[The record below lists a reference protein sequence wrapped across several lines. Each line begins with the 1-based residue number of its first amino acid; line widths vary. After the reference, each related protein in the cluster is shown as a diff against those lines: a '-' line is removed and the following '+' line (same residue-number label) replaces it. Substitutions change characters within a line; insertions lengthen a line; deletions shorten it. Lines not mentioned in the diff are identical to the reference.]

1 MPQRPRPHVEIC
13 GGGFSSLTY
22 RKLSAG
28 SCGSSEIILVSHCP
42 KGQKRAN
49 SSRSRD
55 RKKPDTP
62 LPPLHGKFANIVGGG
77 LRMGRSAA
85 GGLLFNAAVSALSL
99 VGQPAAADGFPSKPV
114 RIIVPYTPGSPNDV
128 MARLLAQHL
137 QAKLGQAAVI
147 DNKPGGGTTIGSK
160 VAAAAPADGY
170 TLLFASSALVI
181 EPIMTKQIEYDPQKD
196 FAPIAFVAR
205 TSLLLTINEQ
215 VPANSVEEFVVYAR
229 ANPGKLSLG
238 FAQGTVS
245 QLAAEYFNRLHGLD
259 ITSVPYRGGALVIP
273 DMLGG
278 RIHIYWPSPATVLP
292 LIREGRIKALAT
304 SSPER
309 VSDLPDVPTMKELG
323 LDQLS
328 LEFWDGVWAPA
339 GVPADIVE
347 TLNAA
352 INAALQSPEMIAS
365 MKQLG
370 FESRIGSPQDFAAF
384 VAAEIPRWTAVVKA
398 SGVQPQ

>member
-1 MPQRPRPHVEIC
+1 
-13 GGGFSSLTY
+13 
-22 RKLSAG
+22 
-28 SCGSSEIILVSHCP
+28 
-42 KGQKRAN
+42 
-49 SSRSRD
+49 
-55 RKKPDTP
+55 
-62 LPPLHGKFANIVGGG
+62 
-77 LRMGRSAA
+77 MGRSAA
-85 GGLLFNAAVSALSL
+85 GGLLFIAAVAALSL
-99 VGQPAAADGFPSKPV
+99 VGEAAAADGFPSKPV

-215 VPANSVEEFVVYAR
+215 VPANSVEEFVVYAK

-245 QLAAEYFNRLHGLD
+245 QLAAEYFNRLHRLD

-292 LIREGRIKALAT
+292 LIRAGRIKALAT

-347 TLNAA
+347 KLNAA
-352 INAALQSPEMIAS
+352 INAALQSPEMVAS

>member
-1 MPQRPRPHVEIC
+1 
-13 GGGFSSLTY
+13 
-22 RKLSAG
+22 
-28 SCGSSEIILVSHCP
+28 
-42 KGQKRAN
+42 
-49 SSRSRD
+49 
-55 RKKPDTP
+55 
-62 LPPLHGKFANIVGGG
+62 
-77 LRMGRSAA
+77 MGRSAA
-85 GGLLFNAAVSALSL
+85 GGLLFIAAVAALAL
-99 VGQPAAADGFPSKPV
+99 VGKAAAADGFPSKPV

-205 TSLLLTINEQ
+205 TSLLLTINDQ
-215 VPANSVEEFVVYAR
+215 VPTNSVEKFVAYAK

-245 QLAAEYFNRLHGLD
+245 QLAAEYFNRLHRLD

-292 LIREGRIKALAT
+292 LIRAGRIKALAT

-347 TLNAA
+347 KLNAA

>member
-1 MPQRPRPHVEIC
+1 
-13 GGGFSSLTY
+13 
-22 RKLSAG
+22 
-28 SCGSSEIILVSHCP
+28 
-42 KGQKRAN
+42 
-49 SSRSRD
+49 
-55 RKKPDTP
+55 
-62 LPPLHGKFANIVGGG
+62 
-77 LRMGRSAA
+77 MGRSAA
-85 GGLLFNAAVSALSL
+85 GGLLFIAAVAALSL

-215 VPANSVEEFVVYAR
+215 VPANSVEEFVVYAK

-292 LIREGRIKALAT
+292 LIRAGRIKALAT

-347 TLNAA
+347 KLNAA

>member
-1 MPQRPRPHVEIC
+1 ME
-13 GGGFSSLTY
+13 
-22 RKLSAG
+22 
-28 SCGSSEIILVSHCP
+28 
-42 KGQKRAN
+42 
-49 SSRSRD
+49 
-55 RKKPDTP
+55 
-62 LPPLHGKFANIVGGG
+62 
-77 LRMGRSAA
+77 RSAA
-85 GGLLFNAAVSALSL
+85 GGLLFFAAVAALSL
-99 VGQPAAADGFPSKPV
+99 VGEAAAADGFPSKPV

-160 VAAAAPADGY
+160 VAAGAPADGY

-205 TSLLLTINEQ
+205 TSLLLTINDQ
-215 VPANSVEEFVVYAR
+215 VPANSVDEFVAYAK

-292 LIREGRIKALAT
+292 LIRAGRIKALAT

-347 TLNAA
+347 KLNAA
-352 INAALQSPEMIAS
+352 INAALQSPEMVAS

>member
-1 MPQRPRPHVEIC
+1 
-13 GGGFSSLTY
+13 
-22 RKLSAG
+22 
-28 SCGSSEIILVSHCP
+28 
-42 KGQKRAN
+42 
-49 SSRSRD
+49 
-55 RKKPDTP
+55 
-62 LPPLHGKFANIVGGG
+62 
-77 LRMGRSAA
+77 MGRSAA
-85 GGLLFNAAVSALSL
+85 QRFVFIAAVAALAL
-99 VGQPAAADGFPSKPV
+99 VGKAVAADSFPSKPV
-114 RIIVPYTPGSPNDV
+114 RVIVPYTPGSPNDV
-128 MARLLAQHL
+128 MARLLTQHL
-137 QAKLGQAAVI
+137 QAKLGQTIVI

-160 VAAAAPADGY
+160 AAAAAAPDGY

-205 TSLLLTINEQ
+205 TSLLLTINDQ
-215 VPANSVEEFVVYAR
+215 VPANSVEEFVAYAK

-245 QLAAEYFNRLHGLD
+245 QLIAEYFNRLHGLD

-309 VSDLPDVPTMKELG
+309 LSDLPGVPTMKELG

-347 TLNAA
+347 KLNGA
-352 INAALQSPEMIAS
+352 INAALQSSEMIAS

-370 FESRIGSPQDFAAF
+370 FESRIGSPRDFAAF
-384 VAAEIPRWTAVVKA
+384 VAAEIPRWTAVVRA
-398 SGVQPQ
+398 SGVK

>member
-1 MPQRPRPHVEIC
+1 
-13 GGGFSSLTY
+13 
-22 RKLSAG
+22 
-28 SCGSSEIILVSHCP
+28 
-42 KGQKRAN
+42 
-49 SSRSRD
+49 
-55 RKKPDTP
+55 
-62 LPPLHGKFANIVGGG
+62 
-77 LRMGRSAA
+77 MGRSAA
-85 GGLLFNAAVSALSL
+85 GGLLFIAAVTALSL
-99 VGQPAAADGFPSKPV
+99 VGEAAAADGFPSKPV
-114 RIIVPYTPGSPNDV
+114 RIVVPYTPGSPNDV

-137 QAKLGQAAVI
+137 QAKLGEAAVI

-205 TSLLLTINEQ
+205 TSLLLTINDQ
-215 VPANSVEEFVVYAR
+215 VPANSVEGFVAYAK

-328 LEFWDGVWAPA
+328 LEFWDGVWAPT

-347 TLNAA
+347 KLNAA
-352 INAALQSPEMIAS
+352 INATLQSPEMVAS

>member
-1 MPQRPRPHVEIC
+1 
-13 GGGFSSLTY
+13 
-22 RKLSAG
+22 
-28 SCGSSEIILVSHCP
+28 
-42 KGQKRAN
+42 
-49 SSRSRD
+49 
-55 RKKPDTP
+55 
-62 LPPLHGKFANIVGGG
+62 
-77 LRMGRSAA
+77 MGRSAA
-85 GGLLFNAAVSALSL
+85 GGLLFIAAVAALSL

-215 VPANSVEEFVVYAR
+215 VPANSVEEFVVYAK

-245 QLAAEYFNRLHGLD
+245 QLAAEYFNRLHRLD

-292 LIREGRIKALAT
+292 LIRAGRIKALAT

-347 TLNAA
+347 KLNAA

-384 VAAEIPRWTAVVKA
+384 VAAEIPRWTAVMKA

>member
-1 MPQRPRPHVEIC
+1 
-13 GGGFSSLTY
+13 
-22 RKLSAG
+22 
-28 SCGSSEIILVSHCP
+28 
-42 KGQKRAN
+42 
-49 SSRSRD
+49 
-55 RKKPDTP
+55 
-62 LPPLHGKFANIVGGG
+62 
-77 LRMGRSAA
+77 MGRSAA
-85 GGLLFNAAVSALSL
+85 GGLLFIAAVAALSL

-215 VPANSVEEFVVYAR
+215 VPANSVEEFVVYAK

-245 QLAAEYFNRLHGLD
+245 QLAAEYFNRLHRLD

-292 LIREGRIKALAT
+292 LIRAGRIKALAT

-328 LEFWDGVWAPA
+328 LEFWDGVWAPT

-347 TLNAA
+347 KLNAA

>member
-1 MPQRPRPHVEIC
+1 
-13 GGGFSSLTY
+13 
-22 RKLSAG
+22 
-28 SCGSSEIILVSHCP
+28 
-42 KGQKRAN
+42 
-49 SSRSRD
+49 
-55 RKKPDTP
+55 
-62 LPPLHGKFANIVGGG
+62 
-77 LRMGRSAA
+77 MGRSAA
-85 GGLLFNAAVSALSL
+85 GGLLFIAAVAALSL
-99 VGQPAAADGFPSKPV
+99 VGEAAAADRFPSKPV

-160 VAAAAPADGY
+160 VAAAATADGY

-215 VPANSVEEFVVYAR
+215 VPANSVEEFVVYAK

-245 QLAAEYFNRLHGLD
+245 QLAAEYFNRLHRLD

-292 LIREGRIKALAT
+292 LIRAGRIKALAT

-347 TLNAA
+347 KLNAA
-352 INAALQSPEMIAS
+352 INAALQSPEMVAR

>member
-1 MPQRPRPHVEIC
+1 
-13 GGGFSSLTY
+13 
-22 RKLSAG
+22 
-28 SCGSSEIILVSHCP
+28 
-42 KGQKRAN
+42 
-49 SSRSRD
+49 
-55 RKKPDTP
+55 
-62 LPPLHGKFANIVGGG
+62 
-77 LRMGRSAA
+77 MGRSAA
-85 GGLLFNAAVSALSL
+85 GGLLFIAAVAALSL
-99 VGQPAAADGFPSKPV
+99 VGQAAAADGFPSKPV

-215 VPANSVEEFVVYAR
+215 VPANSVEEFVVYAK

-245 QLAAEYFNRLHGLD
+245 QLAAEYFNRLHRLD

-339 GVPADIVE
+339 GVPAEIVE
-347 TLNAA
+347 KLNAA
-352 INAALQSPEMIAS
+352 INAALQSPEMVAS

>member
-1 MPQRPRPHVEIC
+1 
-13 GGGFSSLTY
+13 
-22 RKLSAG
+22 
-28 SCGSSEIILVSHCP
+28 
-42 KGQKRAN
+42 
-49 SSRSRD
+49 
-55 RKKPDTP
+55 
-62 LPPLHGKFANIVGGG
+62 
-77 LRMGRSAA
+77 MGRSAA
-85 GGLLFNAAVSALSL
+85 GGLLFIAAVAALSL
-99 VGQPAAADGFPSKPV
+99 VGEAAAADGFPSKPI

-215 VPANSVEEFVVYAR
+215 VPANSVEEFVVYAK

-245 QLAAEYFNRLHGLD
+245 QLAAEYFNRLHRLD

-292 LIREGRIKALAT
+292 LIRAGRIKALAT

-347 TLNAA
+347 KLNAA